1 VDQEYIAAV
10 AEAADASLA
19 SLQAPRI
26 LPLLRQVAFGEP
38 LNESLQA
45 RLILVLA
52 ATGQQQQALARY
64 QAVRERLSDELGV
77 DPGAEMRTAHSKVLR
92 QEFLTGGQAVSIS
105 SPPDTPSPLVPP
117 AQLPADLPTF
127 AGREWELSQL
137 SAMLRPGSEFPG
149 TVAIHVIGGMAGI
162 GKTTFAI
169 HWAHHVAKHFED
181 GQLYLNLRGFDSSD
195 SATAPVD
202 ALGALLYSL
211 GVPPRHIPGD
221 PDACA
226 GLYRSVLAGKRI
238 LIVLDNARDAEQVRP
253 LLPGSPGCLIIAT
266 SRNPLT
272 GLAMTEGARL
282 LTLRLPP
289 VLTARETLERR
300 LGTGRVAA
308 EPEAVEKLSSCAGGC
323 RWLWP
328 SCPRGLPP
336 IPTSRLLRSPPNSG
350 ARRAASTHLALPAW
364 TPTHGPSSRGRTV
377 SSARRPAAFSGC
389 CRCGRPLISRLLPPP
404 ACSAHYRKK
413 RTG

>member
-26 LPLLRQVAFGEP
+26 LPLLRQVALGEP

-52 ATGQQQQALARY
+52 ATGQQEQALARY

-77 DPGAEMRTAHSKVLR
+77 DPGAEMRTAHSKVLW

-105 SPPDTPSPLVPP
+105 SSPGTPSPLVPP

-149 TVAIHVIGGMAGI
+149 TVAVYVIDGMAGI

-169 HWAHHVAKHFED
+169 HWAHHVAKRFED

-202 ALGALLYSL
+202 ADQ
-211 GVPPRHIPGD
+211 PPEQGQQRH
-221 PDACA
+221 
-226 GLYRSVLAGKRI
+226 S
-238 LIVLDNARDAEQVRP
+238 
-253 LLPGSPGCLIIAT
+253 
-266 SRNPLT
+266 
-272 GLAMTEGARL
+272 
-282 LTLRLPP
+282 LRLPLP
-289 VLTARETLERR
+289 GVPWPAIWAT
-300 LGTGRVAA
+300 GTGLVLPPSLFEHPAA
-308 EPEAVEKLSSCAGGC
+308 ELSVDDSAQLCED
-323 RWLWP
+323 
-328 SCPRGLPP
+328 
-336 IPTSRLLRSPPNSG
+336 
-350 ARRAASTHLALPAW
+350 RRQPGHIA
-364 TPTHGPSSRGRTV
+364 
-377 SSARRPAAFSGC
+377 
-389 CRCGRPLISRLLPPP
+389 
-404 ACSAHYRKK
+404 
-413 RTG
+413 